1 MVEEART
8 ALEVTLARRFETKDI
23 VKRLGFI
30 SPKMLEIENYE
41 VSPITIF
48 NPGAYIE
55 KNVLRIYARTVFGYY
70 RYISSI
76 TLFEIPIEE
85 VLDGSFAKRRFRAKL
100 VVYPSS
106 RYDMWGT
113 EDPRV
118 NPVSNGVAMVYVAR
132 TIAYFDELAQTH
144 KVLPLLAM
152 SRDGV
157 EWEKKALYMISPSVC
172 SAVYSDK
179 DAFVADFGDRG
190 VWLFHRPNI
199 RPPTPSLCRGIL
211 ESLSPKSHELLLLS
225 HSIERGEG
233 LFLLLASRIDIPQS
247 FRVVEISEPRVMM
260 FVPRFEWK
268 TGWGTP
274 LYEIKPGKWL
284 TILHG
289 VDRYDI
295 VYRAFAAVIELENG
309 KPVVTRVTQ
318 RYIMEPKD
326 PHEIYGDRTLVV
338 FPTGGGI
345 VDNKLVLVY
354 GAADSF
360 IGIGVVDLDE
370 LLAELGL

>member
-1 MVEEART
+1 MVEETRT
-8 ALEVTLARRFETKDI
+8 ALEVTLSRRFETKDI

-30 SPKMLEIENYE
+30 SPKMVEIENYE
-41 VSPITIF
+41 ASPITIF

-55 KNVLRIYARTVFGYY
+55 KNVLRVYARTVFGYY

-76 TLFEIPIEE
+76 ALFEIPIEE
-85 VLDGSFAKRRFRAKL
+85 VLDGSFAKKRFRARL

-118 NPVSNGVAMVYVAR
+118 SPISNGVAMVYSAR
-132 TIAYFDELAQTH
+132 TIAFFDEHARTH
-144 KVLPLLAM
+144 KSLPLLAM

-157 EWEKKALYMISPSVC
+157 EWEKRALFMISPSVC

-179 DAFVADFGDRG
+179 DAFVADFGDKG

-199 RPPTPSLCRGIL
+199 RPPTSSLCRGIL
-211 ESLSPKSHELLLLS
+211 EGINPKGYEMLLLS
-225 HSIERGEG
+225 HSMERQEG
-233 LFLLLASRIDIPQS
+233 VFILLASRIDIPQS
-247 FRVVEISEPRVMM
+247 FRVVEISDSRVMM
-260 FVPRFEWK
+260 YVPRFEWK
-268 TGWGTP
+268 AGWGTP

-289 VDRYDI
+289 VDRYDTA
-295 VYRAFAAVIELENG
+295 YRAFAAVVELEDG
-309 KPVVTRVTQ
+309 KPIVTRVTQ
-318 RYIMEPKD
+318 RYIMEPRD

-370 LLAELGL
+370 LLAELNL